1 MNWRLL
7 PLVALSGC
15 LFTADRVD
23 PSQAS
28 SLEASSATAFFSL
41 FQQAYETRSV
51 GMLSTLLATDYQ
63 FQADP
68 ASLAD
73 PTNSTWGRDVELD
86 RHRRMFQAISDV
98 SLQVQHDAP
107 TATEVPAESTWT
119 VSTLYMTMDIQ
130 DTFYEVAGRAEFR
143 LRAVP
148 RADSSRRYQLV
159 RWTDLGN

>member
-1 MNWRLL
+1 MKMRLL
-7 PLVALSGC
+7 PLLALSGC
-15 LFTADRVD
+15 LFTADRVA

-28 SLEASSATAFFSL
+28 SLQASSAPAFFAL
-41 FQQAYETRSV
+41 FRQAYETRSV
-51 GMLSTLLATDYQ
+51 GVLSTLMAVDYQ

-73 PTNSTWGRDVELD
+73 PTNSTWGRDMELD

-98 SLQVQHDAP
+98 SLQVQYDAP
-107 TATEVPAESTWT
+107 TPTEVPAESTWT
-119 VSTLYMTMDIQ
+119 VSNLYMTMDIQ
-130 DTFYEVAGRAEFR
+130 DTFYEVSGRAEFR

-148 RADSSRRYQLV
+148 QSDSSRRYLLV

>member
-1 MNWRLL
+1 MKTRLL
-7 PLVALSGC
+7 PLLALSGC

-28 SLEASSATAFFSL
+28 SLSATSAQGFFSL
-41 FQQAYETRSV
+41 FRQTYETRSV
-51 GMLSTLLATDYQ
+51 GMLSQLLAPDYQ

-68 ASLAD
+68 GSLAD

-98 SLQVQHDAP
+98 SLQVQFDSP
-107 TATEVPAESTWT
+107 SETEVPAESTWT
-119 VSTLYMTMDIQ
+119 VSSLYMTMGIQ
-130 DTFYEVAGRAEFR
+130 DTFYEVSGRAEFR

-148 RADSSRRYQLV
+148 QADSSRRYVLV